1 MTKEVLLS
9 LKGLQFD
16 GMGQE
21 DLTTI
26 LPAEYYWKNG
36 KHYVIYEEVAEGYTG
51 ATRNV
56 IKFQDHTLDVIKKGE
71 VNVHLL
77 FEENRKNLSNY
88 ATPFGEIMVGIN
100 TTHMEMTENENQ
112 IRLDVSYGLE
122 VNYQHLADCRISLN
136 ICPRHESEEIFEKHE
151 MS

>member
-51 ATRNV
+51 ATKNV
-56 IKFQDHTLDVIKKGE
+56 IKFQDHTLDVIKKARLTYIFFLKKT
-71 VNVHLL
+71 VKI
-77 FEENRKNLSNY
+77 F
-88 ATPFGEIMVGIN
+88 PIMQRPSGKSWWEL
-100 TTHMEMTENENQ
+100 TLHTW
-112 IRLDVSYGLE
+112 
-122 VNYQHLADCRISLN
+122 
-136 ICPRHESEEIFEKHE
+136 K
-151 MS
+151 